1 MRGWANADPGHPAL
15 LLPWIA
21 HGCKKILPTP
31 CFPPGPISDPL
42 RSDLFLYFGPA
53 RLNHLLFCSLW
64 QMVLTLP
71 AHLGELVVAN
81 QWRSRKCAGP
91 RESGEGSSLHPY
103 FLITPASWIFP
114 GSFRLFLFRCVFLPK
129 DLWPGSPS
137 LDGAYIFQD
146 IS

>member
-53 RLNHLLFCSLW
+53 RLNHLLFRSLW
-64 QMVLTLP
+64 PMVLTLP
-71 AHLGELVVAN
+71 AHLGDWLLQTNGVRVSVRGLENLE
-81 QWRSRKCAGP
+81 KG
-91 RESGEGSSLHPY
+91 HPY
-103 FLITPASWIFP
+103 ILTF
-114 GSFRLFLFRCVFLPK
+114 
-129 DLWPGSPS
+129 
-137 LDGAYIFQD
+137 
-146 IS
+146 